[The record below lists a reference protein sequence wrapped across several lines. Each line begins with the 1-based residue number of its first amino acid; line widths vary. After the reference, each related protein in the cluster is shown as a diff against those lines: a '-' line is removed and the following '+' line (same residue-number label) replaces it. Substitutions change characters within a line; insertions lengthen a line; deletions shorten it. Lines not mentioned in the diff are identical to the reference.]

1 MANVLSF
8 VGEIMEIFP
17 VQLIEN
23 KEKTKSWMKQEVVL
37 QEQEGQYPQ
46 ALVVESFGQE
56 KIDKNITPYSVGDV
70 VEVWFN
76 AKARAYDKKD
86 GSRGV
91 SGSND
96 IWKVVSQSANQ
107 SSKTGN
113 NSYVPPVTDSQPA
126 STSASDDLP
135 F

>member
-56 KIDKNITPYSVGDV
+56 KIDKNITPYAVGDV

-86 GSRGV
+86 GGRGV

-96 IWKVVSQSANQ
+96 LWKVVPQSDNQ
-107 SSKTGN
+107 SSQTGN
-113 NSYVPPVTDSQPA
+113 NPYVPPVNTPA
-126 STSASDDLP
+126 ATSEDDLP

>member
-23 KEKTKSWMKQEVVL
+23 KEKTKSWMKQEVML

-86 GSRGV
+86 GGRGV

-96 IWKVVSQSANQ
+96 LWKVVPQSDNQ
-107 SSKTGN
+107 SSQTGN
-113 NSYVPPVTDSQPA
+113 NPYVPPVNTPA
-126 STSASDDLP
+126 ATSEDDLP